1 MQPSTEMMSYQNP
14 PIMNEDDDAV
24 PFITTITITQP
35 TTTTMGHRLSKR
47 IVIVAGTMMMLTM
60 AGGTVWR
67 LADTTD
73 GGRTTT
79 TTAARG
85 SCRYQGWRGERA
97 RWHCI
102 STFGSS
108 RIVVSW
114 RCSGLPLCFRDG
126 DVWWEQYDGV
136 ARVWRGESLWD
147 GCFEYTRGATFYC
160 WSQAYR
166 TAFRKRAD
174 STLVFPTIRVYRGMR
189 LMPNPRRKWTYTL
202 DHCVA
207 PRVQACR
214 MSAWNI
220 LGTTDPSGANT
231 GIW

>member
-1 MQPSTEMMSYQNP
+1 MFWSFKVGRIGYFSCGCFVVHHPIKSSEETKRQTNATIQTTKTTMQPSTEMMSYQNP

-108 RIVVSW
+108 RIVVSCG
-114 RCSGLPLCFRDG
+114 CSGLPLCSRDG
-126 DVWWEQYDGV
+126 DVWWGKY
-136 ARVWRGESLWD
+136 
-147 GCFEYTRGATFYC
+147 F
-160 WSQAYR
+160 
-166 TAFRKRAD
+166 
-174 STLVFPTIRVYRGMR
+174 
-189 LMPNPRRKWTYTL
+189 
-202 DHCVA
+202 
-207 PRVQACR
+207 
-214 MSAWNI
+214 
-220 LGTTDPSGANT
+220 
-231 GIW
+231 